1 VSPNGVKTAVEAAI
15 LTPRDKWNNITLQR
29 LTGRRRKF
37 FTTLSTGRFFA
48 RYSALTDKCGRI
60 ASQPINLERI
70 TMTKLLSSL
79 LAAVF
84 AVAAVSPVI
93 AAEKKEE
100 KKAEVKKEEKKA
112 EKK

>member
-1 VSPNGVKTAVEAAI
+1 MRKKAAKAAFFTRM
-15 LTPRDKWNNITLQR
+15 LPQKPFTDQVPDAQARN
-29 LTGRRRKF
+29 F

-48 RYSALTDKCGRI
+48 RYSAFTDKCGRV

-100 KKAEVKKEEKKA
+100 KKAEVKKDEKKA